1 MLKFLNECENYLCLN
16 VLLTGTVI
24 HGNLLIYSSSVIQFY
39 AVCIILYAV
48 CHKEADDE

>member
-1 MLKFLNECENYLCLN
+1 MLKCLN
-16 VLLTGTVI
+16 KRENDLFINVLFTATVI

-48 CHKEADDE
+48 CHKETDDE

>member
-1 MLKFLNECENYLCLN
+1 MLKFLNEREK
-16 VLLTGTVI
+16 LLIFKCFVYRNI

-39 AVCIILYAV
+39 AVCIILYAL